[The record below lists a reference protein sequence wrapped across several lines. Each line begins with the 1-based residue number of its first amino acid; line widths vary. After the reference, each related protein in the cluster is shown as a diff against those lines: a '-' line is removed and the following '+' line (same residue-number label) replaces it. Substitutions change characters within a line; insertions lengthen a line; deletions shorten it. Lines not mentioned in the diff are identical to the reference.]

1 MIMAVTK
8 KELVDE
14 CANLRVEKRMLV
26 LEVEKIRK
34 ERDYY
39 LSYMNERDYYREMA
53 ELAMDTIDAREEK

>member
-1 MIMAVTK
+1 MMAVSK
-8 KELVDE
+8 KELVNE

-39 LSYMNERDYYREMA
+39 REMA

>member
-1 MIMAVTK
+1 MTVTK

-14 CANLRVEKRMLV
+14 CAYLRVEKRMLV

-39 LSYMNERDYYREMA
+39 REMS
-53 ELAMDTIDAREEK
+53 ELAMDTIDAREGK